1 MVVEEDTFWWED
13 TSCLTRLVDNKTA
26 APICQHSKVSGCPGG
41 QFDGHCYVLMDTF
54 LSWQDAE
61 QLCVDLGGHLA
72 SIHSV
77 PEYDFVNNLV
87 KSNSSQTLF
96 WLGASDET
104 MEVGPQKIPAGLY
117 QLK

>member
-1 MVVEEDTFWWED
+1 MADT
-13 TSCLTRLVDNKTA
+13 VDNKTV
-26 APICQHSKVSGCPGG
+26 APICQRTTVSTCPGG
-41 QFDGHCYVLMDTF
+41 PQFDGHCYVLMDVTK

-61 QLCVDLGGHLA
+61 HLCVYLGGHLA

-77 PEYDFVNNLV
+77 PEYDFVFNLV
-87 KSNSSQTLF
+87 KSNSSQTRF